1 MSSPQE
7 QFAELTRRTQENFKT
22 MWQQWSERS
31 TELLKGVRGRSEPT
45 SGAAGNPEAVLD
57 AVFDFAEH
65 MIEQQ
70 RAFAKQMLK
79 AASKGQEMA
88 TTAGGDHRAHPC
100 PRYPAARACHR
111 RHRPTP
117 RRPSPTPRRD
127 ADSRRRR
134 PGRGPVSQARPG
146 DDGVIVA
153 ISLPV
158 QRPPPVLA
166 ATATEGPG
174 PARPTNQD

>member
-45 SGAAGNPEAVLD
+45 SGGAAGNPEEVLD

-79 AASKGQEMA
+79 AASRGQEIA
-88 TTAGGDHRAHPC
+88 ST
-100 PRYPAARACHR
+100 
-111 RHRPTP
+111 
-117 RRPSPTPRRD
+117 
-127 ADSRRRR
+127 
-134 PGRGPVSQARPG
+134 PG
-146 DDGVIVA
+146 DGASGSPLSSVPSTPQVPPA
-153 ISLPV
+153 TSSAASAALPD
-158 QRPPPVLA
+158 
-166 ATATEGPG
+166 
-174 PARPTNQD
+174 PTKES

>member
-45 SGAAGNPEAVLD
+45 SGGAGNPEEVLD

-88 TTAGGDHRAHPC
+88 TTAGGDTSGSPLSAVPSS
-100 PRYPAARACHR
+100 PSVPPAA
-111 RHRPTP
+111 
-117 RRPSPTPRRD
+117 SSD
-127 ADSRRRR
+127 AAQALPD
-134 PGRGPVSQARPG
+134 PEKGR
-146 DDGVIVA
+146 
-153 ISLPV
+153 
-158 QRPPPVLA
+158 
-166 ATATEGPG
+166 
-174 PARPTNQD
+174 

>member
-31 TELLKGVRGRSEPT
+31 TELLKGVRGRSESTT
-45 SGAAGNPEAVLD
+45 SAAGNPEEVPD

-79 AASKGQEMA
+79 AASKGQEMVTNGGGGTSGSPLSSVPSSPSVPSA
-88 TTAGGDHRAHPC
+88 TSSEA
-100 PRYPAARACHR
+100 
-111 RHRPTP
+111 
-117 RRPSPTPRRD
+117 
-127 ADSRRRR
+127 
-134 PGRGPVSQARPG
+134 SQA
-146 DDGVIVA
+146 
-153 ISLPV
+153 LPDAGKG
-158 QRPPPVLA
+158 R
-166 ATATEGPG
+166 
-174 PARPTNQD
+174 

>member
-1 MSSPQE
+1 MSNPQE

-45 SGAAGNPEAVLD
+45 SSAAGNPEEVLD

-79 AASKGQEMA
+79 AASKSQEMVTNGGGA
-88 TTAGGDHRAHPC
+88 TSGSPLSSV
-100 PRYPAARACHR
+100 PSSPSVPPATSSE
-111 RHRPTP
+111 P
-117 RRPSPTPRRD
+117 
-127 ADSRRRR
+127 
-134 PGRGPVSQARPG
+134 SQA
-146 DDGVIVA
+146 
-153 ISLPV
+153 LPDAEKG
-158 QRPPPVLA
+158 R
-166 ATATEGPG
+166 
-174 PARPTNQD
+174 

>member
-31 TELLKGVRGRSEPT
+31 TELLKGVRGRTQPT
-45 SGAAGNPEAVLD
+45 SGAAGNPEEVLD

-88 TTAGGDHRAHPC
+88 TTAGGDTSGSPLSAVPSS
-100 PRYPAARACHR
+100 PSVPPAA
-111 RHRPTP
+111 
-117 RRPSPTPRRD
+117 SSD
-127 ADSRRRR
+127 AAQALPD
-134 PGRGPVSQARPG
+134 PEKGR
-146 DDGVIVA
+146 
-153 ISLPV
+153 
-158 QRPPPVLA
+158 
-166 ATATEGPG
+166 
-174 PARPTNQD
+174 